1 MSNKPVVLVINYNE
15 NNQPPDETKL
25 NEILSSIEQN
35 KPDIFILTTQD
46 SRSGTDSHIHHSV
59 KEKIENS
66 KKRKYLRR
74 NTKIEES
81 LKKYKLFS
89 KVDGTR
95 LSNSKFGFF
104 NTEKPYNV
112 RTRIWINTETVEHTG
127 LKNFSKNSYSNKV
140 KKDPKLNKNNNSDT
154 DTSKSKS
161 SIPNKINI
169 KKYSYKRITE
179 PEKNGRK
186 GIGSIMTSIS
196 LEKNNEYYE
205 YIIFN
210 TNPIL
215 SDTTKINS
223 LILANNINYKKGFIQ
238 PNNRGFIY
246 NVSMQTMKLKGEI
259 IVLCVSKSQK
269 YLLKKTN
276 IGKNKNTKKNK
287 NIYNFI
293 KNIKNL
299 SKAQVKFT
307 NNTPINNK
315 NIIFTQITNKNNL
328 NHKYKTVPNKNSSV
342 SGRSSLVSF
351 ESIGTK
357 KNSELKNNPNVR
369 LESSA
374 TENNSH
380 GKYKTVP
387 NENSSVSKIN
397 TTMSSI
403 KKNFGI
409 LKTNIQTILINCP
422 RPITKESINTYI
434 NEYNTSLKKNYVQ
447 QIFTFDSLLKDLE
460 DMKKYIEHNNLKN
473 KHKNVYDSINK
484 YLNIWEK
491 INNTLIFLKDKREN
505 TRNNQI
511 NKFLI
516 NEIPGYIPSRIR
528 FHRLP
533 YSNDGNDGRF

>member
-25 NEILSSIEQN
+25 NEILSSIEEN
-35 KPDIFILTTQD
+35 NPDIFILTTQD
-46 SRSGTDSHIHHSV
+46 SMSGTDSHIHHSV

-112 RTRIWINTETVEHTG
+112 RTRIWINTETVEYTG

-140 KKDPKLNKNNNSDT
+140 KKNPTLNKNSNSNSDT
-154 DTSKSKS
+154 SKTN
-161 SIPNKINI
+161 SIPDKINI
-169 KKYSYKRITE
+169 KKYSYRRITDSDD
-179 PEKNGRK
+179 NGRK

-196 LEKNNEYYE
+196 LEKNSKYYG

-210 TNPIL
+210 TNPKL
-215 SDTTKINS
+215 SYTTKNNN
-223 LILANNINYKKGFIQ
+223 LILANNINYKKGFIT

-246 NVSMQTMKLKGEI
+246 NVSMPTMKLKGEI

-276 IGKNKNTKKNK
+276 IGKNKN
-287 NIYNFI
+287 IYNFI
-293 KNIKNL
+293 KNIKNR
-299 SKAQVKFT
+299 SKAQLTFT

-328 NHKYKTVPNKNSSV
+328 NDKYTIVPNENSSV

-351 ESIGTK
+351 ESIVTE
-357 KNSELKNNPNVR
+357 KNSELNNNPNVT
-369 LESSA
+369 LELSS
-374 TENNSH
+374 TENNLQ
-380 GKYKTVP
+380 GKYITVP
-387 NENSSVSKIN
+387 NENSSVSKFN
-397 TTMSSI
+397 LTMSTI

-409 LKTNIQTILINCP
+409 LKKNIQTILINCH

-434 NEYNTSLKKNYVQ
+434 NEYNTSLKKSNVHQ
-447 QIFTFDSLLKDLE
+447 KFTFDSILKDLE
-460 DMKKYIEHNNLKN
+460 HMKNYIENNNLKN
-473 KHKNVYDSINK
+473 IYKNVYDSINK

-491 INNTLIFLKDKREN
+491 INNTLIFFKDKREN

-511 NKFLI
+511 ENFLVT
-516 NEIPGYIPSRIR
+516 EIKGYTLSQIK

>member
-15 NNQPPDETKL
+15 NNKPPDETKL
-25 NEILSSIEQN
+25 NEILSSIEEN
-35 KPDIFILTTQD
+35 NPDIFILTTQD

-112 RTRIWINTETVEHTG
+112 RTRIWINTDNVEYTG
-127 LKNFSKNSYSNKV
+127 LKKNFSKNSYSNKV
-140 KKDPKLNKNNNSDT
+140 KKDPKLNKNNNKNEN
-154 DTSKSKS
+154 TSKNKS
-161 SIPNKINI
+161 IHDKINI

-179 PEKNGRK
+179 PGDNGRK

-196 LEKNNEYYE
+196 LEKNNQYYG

-210 TNPIL
+210 TNPKL
-215 SDTTKINS
+215 SDKTKINN
-223 LILANNINYKKGFIQ
+223 LISSNNINYNKKFIN
-238 PNNRGFIY
+238 PNNSASEIHRPI
-246 NVSMQTMKLKGEI
+246 MELKGEI

-276 IGKNKNTKKNK
+276 IGKNKITNKNK

-293 KNIKNL
+293 KNIKNG
-299 SKAQVKFT
+299 SKAQVTFT
-307 NNTPINNK
+307 NNTPINNN

-328 NHKYKTVPNKNSSV
+328 NDKYT
-342 SGRSSLVSF
+342 
-351 ESIGTK
+351 
-357 KNSELKNNPNVR
+357 
-369 LESSA
+369 
-374 TENNSH
+374 
-380 GKYKTVP
+380 TVP
-387 NENSSVSKIN
+387 NENSNVSKIN

-409 LKTNIQTILINCP
+409 LKTNIQTILINCH

-434 NEYNTSLKKNYVQ
+434 NQYNTSLKKSNVYQ
-447 QIFTFDSLLKDLE
+447 TFTFNSILKYLE
-460 DMKKYIEHNNLKN
+460 DMKKYIEDNNFKKIN
-473 KHKNVYDSINK
+473 KDLYDSINK
-484 YLNIWEK
+484 YLNIWKKFNE
-491 INNTLIFLKDKREN
+491 ILIFFKDKREN

-511 NKFLI
+511 NTFLI
-516 NEIPGYIPSRIR
+516 NENPGYTPSQIR
-528 FHRLP
+528 FHRVT
-533 YSNDGNDGRF
+533 NNNNNNKVG